1 MKKGAADGQSGGD
14 YALGGKPGFE
24 AASNYTGEPD
34 QELAGRSREIEG
46 TGEQKLAQLVE
57 TAFFG
62 STRDIGKAKARE
74 REATMRMTF
83 STKTRSWE
91 SCRLL
96 AFCSLVNG

>member
-1 MKKGAADGQSGGD
+1 MGKDAADGQSSGD

-24 AASNYTGEPD
+24 AASNYTGDSD
-34 QELAGRSREIEG
+34 QEHAGGSREIEG

-74 REATMRMTF
+74 RGATMRGTGW
-83 STKTRSWE
+83 T
-91 SCRLL
+91 
-96 AFCSLVNG
+96 